1 MLNYENY
8 IFVGFLPEI
17 FLSTAILGQLLY
29 NVLFIQRK
37 NISFQYQANGSVFFF
52 QTLFI
57 LISVLALLF
66 FQIDNSSSVLSFSSL
81 LLVTTKGTCSLKIF
95 IMLVSVVLLPCIAV
109 SLILQKI
116 NSFEYYTVFLV
127 TLLSSLLL
135 VSANDFLIIFLIL
148 EIQSFC
154 FYGLTMFRKDSTFSI
169 EAGLKY
175 FIFGSI
181 ASGFLLFSLSCLYG
195 ITGTLNL
202 FELTVLFHTGFPF
215 VELTSS
221 MNLICECAIFGII
234 IAILFKLGS
243 APLHFWVPDVYE
255 GSPISSTII
264 FTVFP
269 KIVLFELLIK
279 IKLIVGYTVNLDA
292 LFFVFGLATI
302 FIGSFLAVSQTRL
315 KRFFICSSIAQM
327 GFPIIIFSSESYGY
341 FAYIYF
347 FIFIYILSAIGMW
360 LSYIFI
366 YFILRYNNNSTSDPI
381 YIDDLAFIK
390 HANPRFGYFICFYSF
405 ILSGLPPFATFFSK
419 YFIISVY
426 AYDAKFFGTIAV
438 LIASLISTFYYIRL
452 IKVLFFDTNKII
464 SKSNTTSLELNKLF
478 LFINKNTENSYF
490 LWLNNYILIVS
501 TVILTFVYYFFD
513 SLLSFSNFLL
523 VYNFS
528 ALNLW

>member
-17 FLSTAILGQLLY
+17 FLSIAILGQLLY
-29 NVLFIQRK
+29 NVLFIQKK
-37 NISFQYQANGSVFFF
+37 NISFQYEVNGSVYFF
-52 QTLFI
+52 QTLLI

-66 FQIDNSSSVLSFSSL
+66 LQSDSSSVSSFSSL
-81 LLVTTKGTCSLKIF
+81 LLVTTKGICSLKLF
-95 IMLVSVVLLPCIAV
+95 IILVAVLILPCITV

-116 NSFEYYTVFLV
+116 NSFEYYTIFLV

-154 FYGLTMFRKDSTFSI
+154 FYGLTIYRKNSVFSV

-215 VELTSS
+215 IGLSEN
-221 MNLICECAIFGII
+221 MNLICEYAIFGIV

-255 GSPISSTII
+255 GSPLSSTII
-264 FTVFP
+264 FTIFP
-269 KIVLFELLIK
+269 KIVLFELLIR
-279 IKLIVGYTVNLDA
+279 IKLIVGYTINLDA

-302 FIGSFLAVSQTRL
+302 FIGSFLAVNQIRL

-327 GFPIIIFSSESYGY
+327 GFPIVIFSSGTYSY
-341 FAYIYF
+341 FSYIYF
-347 FIFIYILSAIGMW
+347 FIFIYIFSAIGMW
-360 LSYIFI
+360 IAYLFI
-366 YFILRYNNNSTSDPI
+366 YFILRNNNKSNTDPI

-390 HANPRFGYFICFYSF
+390 YANPRFGYFICFYAF
-405 ILSGLPPFATFFSK
+405 VLSGLPPFATFFAK

-426 AYDAKFFGTIAV
+426 AYDAKFFGTIAI
-438 LIASLISTFYYIRL
+438 LIGSLISTFYYIRL
-452 IKVLFFDTNKII
+452 IKVLFFYTNKII
-464 SKSNTTSLELNKLF
+464 SKANITSEEFNKVF
-478 LFINKNTENSYF
+478 LFINKNNENPQF
-490 LWLNNYILIVS
+490 IWLNAYLLALSTGFLI
-501 TVILTFVYYFFD
+501 FVYYFFD
-513 SLLSFSNFLL
+513 SLMSFSNFIFI
-523 VYNFS
+523 YHFN